1 MRRILTAPPCHR
13 PRRVREV
20 FRRFREVFGA
30 KLCQNAFQTIP
41 VNSIFGENKFCS
53 TIFFRVGH
61 CFSSFWASFGAS
73 TGKRTSPSTSPQ
85 FFALDAAIMRS
96 VRPKIDEKLAVGACT
111 GVCGGR
117 TIDDRGFRAV
127 VGRGRVGELTPTHQ
141 TGWQAPRGRWMTGSA
156 ARAGRCVLCE
166 SYIICI
172 REAV

>member
-1 MRRILTAPPCHR
+1 MPCLSYLTAPPCHR

-111 GVCGGR
+111 GGGGR
-117 TIDDRGFRAV
+117 TLDDRGFRAV
-127 VGRGRVGELTPTHQ
+127 VGRGRGGELTLTHQ
-141 TGWQAPRGRWMTGSA
+141 TPRGRWIKKLSPWCYPGAAAAAGAAADAASA
-156 ARAGRCVLCE
+156 AA
-166 SYIICI
+166 
-172 REAV
+172 